1 MEKKRAV
8 PNPPVV
14 ACSKHAYLPTTD
26 QPTCIV
32 CIVCSTLL
40 PAHMHVSFA
49 TGGREREREP
59 ERAESER
66 DGHRHRHRHTER
78 ERERP
83 GQIIKMHPIPST
95 WKMNSGPATWRAP
108 TSYFVPPSHTR
119 RHRAPGVLT
128 LGSFGQGSTNVWS
141 SCSFSCSC
149 SCSCFC
155 SLYPDPCSEKRKEA

>member
-1 MEKKRAV
+1 M
-8 PNPPVV
+8 
-14 ACSKHAYLPTTD
+14 HTD

-49 TGGREREREP
+49 TGGRERESQRELSQR
-59 ERAESER
+59 ELSQRE
-66 DGHRHRHRHTER
+66 DTDTDTDTDTYR
-78 ERERP
+78 ERESP

-108 TSYFVPPSHTR
+108 TSCHLPTHGGTV
-119 RHRAPGVLT
+119 HRGVLT

-155 SLYPDPCSEKRKEA
+155 SLYPDPCSEKEKEA

>member
-1 MEKKRAV
+1 M
-8 PNPPVV
+8 
-14 ACSKHAYLPTTD
+14 HTD

-49 TGGREREREP
+49 TGGRERERGSQRELSQR
-59 ERAESER
+59 ELSQRE
-66 DGHRHRHRHTER
+66 DTDTDTYR

-108 TSYFVPPSHTR
+108 TPCHLPTHGGTV
-119 RHRAPGVLT
+119 HRAFLPWVALDKVAPTFGALAPSPAFALALAPAPAPAPAHSTLT
-128 LGSFGQGSTNVWS
+128 LA
-141 SCSFSCSC
+141 
-149 SCSCFC
+149 
-155 SLYPDPCSEKRKEA
+155 PKKKRKPEANRKK